1 MFTQLLAS
9 RPVRQRSTVGLVM
22 SVVLHLSI
30 VSAVVYLTM
39 RVAPA
44 AAQVITDVM
53 YVNPAPD
60 PLPPAPRPTTP
71 PVDGASGAPVISVPI
86 DVPDVLPV
94 IPVDAGVTPVD
105 FTTGTRFVPGDVP
118 SAGSVPAPPP
128 GSAYFAEQVDVV
140 VAIANGSP
148 VPKYPSALRPM
159 GIDGS
164 ARFRFIVDS
173 LGRVEMP
180 SVEQVQATHDAFAF
194 AVRNTLAR
202 MRFTPALV
210 QGKPVRQLV
219 ELPFVFRVER

>member
-1 MFTQLLAS
+1 
-9 RPVRQRSTVGLVM
+9 
-22 SVVLHLSI
+22 
-30 VSAVVYLTM
+30 
-39 RVAPA
+39 
-44 AAQVITDVM
+44 
-53 YVNPAPD
+53 
-60 PLPPAPRPTTP
+60 
-71 PVDGASGAPVISVPI
+71 
-86 DVPDVLPV
+86 
-94 IPVDAGVTPVD
+94 
-105 FTTGTRFVPGDVP
+105 
-118 SAGSVPAPPP
+118 
-128 GSAYFAEQVDVV
+128 
-140 VAIANGSP
+140 
-148 VPKYPSALRPM
+148 M